1 MYNVNFKKKEDTIT
15 CTFSKNGRPFFS
27 FVSRVCLYL
36 VRRKGVVFIFWKCG
50 TLQRITHSA
59 RIIITMSIVYHSL
72 IAKCVTTAYTSI
84 EKRARVERKKN
95 LNRF

>member
-1 MYNVNFKKKEDTIT
+1 M
-15 CTFSKNGRPFFS
+15 
-27 FVSRVCLYL
+27 
-36 VRRKGVVFIFWKCG
+36 FIFWKCG

-84 EKRARVERKKN
+84 EKRARVERKKIYIVFN
-95 LNRF
+95 ELVFVPDLEKKIRSKQQILS